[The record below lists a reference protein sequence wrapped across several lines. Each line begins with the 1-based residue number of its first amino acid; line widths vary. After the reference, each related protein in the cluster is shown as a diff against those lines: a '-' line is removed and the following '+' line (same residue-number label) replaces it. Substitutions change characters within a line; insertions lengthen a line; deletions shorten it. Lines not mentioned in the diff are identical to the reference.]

1 MKTLEI
7 TRLELVGFGK
17 FRERTIDLTSGL
29 NLIEGPNEAG
39 KSTIQSFITGM
50 FYGFFQPGTKRRSY
64 TPHRDKYRPWD
75 QGSYRGVLVCK
86 NEERSWRIERCFDKD
101 NETVNVYDDQTGDD
115 LTLDFPYNPV
125 TRQPQVGEKLL
136 RLSKTAFNNT
146 ANIAQMTCASVS
158 READFSAEV
167 NDKLLSVMKTA
178 DASLSLSAVIH
189 ELDSRI
195 EQIGSPKKSKTP
207 YGQAC
212 QLKKE
217 LEEELEESGKNQ
229 KDYQQLCTQI
239 DRLAE
244 QTAQLQKEKELLET
258 QIRQSAAKEL
268 GGRYLKAQNL
278 RTRIERIEKEYEKYA
293 IYQSVDL
300 QEIDQTQKRMAA
312 KAQINRTMEK
322 YRRASQE
329 VEHRIQELNT
339 LYRTLEVS
347 EASEE
352 VLEQFESVYKRYLT
366 LGQMGQ
372 EIKEMMIR
380 QRNIAFHRSR
390 LNPMDEAKLR
400 EDIQTWRQLQQQK
413 QEKENASHKV
423 PMPAIVLLVLGV
435 LLILGGGLCAI
446 LKEELLAVGIGCATV
461 GVLLV
466 LSGGVF
472 WMLRRKNT
480 AAHALEKIESMQQDI
495 LRAYQLSDEEQAKTA
510 ATALDTEQ
518 AVLQLE
524 EMLGRIQVNN
534 YKIEQFEQQ
543 EQQIGQEIAAKQSV
557 ADSLREQ
564 ICRYLTQLT
573 GREIPPEELA
583 ADKVP
588 FKSLRESVN
597 QARRLRT
604 EMQRLTLQQQQTQ
617 QEEENCRMQIEQINR
632 SIQQVVAA
640 CEAAGAKDAEDLERC
655 KQGKR
660 RWDEIS
666 MELKMQK
673 ELLAQTLGRYSFEEI
688 EENIKNQRAVGEGDI
703 SADRQQIHQQLQGV
717 NEQLA
722 ELARQTAELE
732 GLRKGREESHRPIGQ
747 IQAQIADV
755 EESCQNFQF
764 ELDALQL
771 AKQKLLSLSGQL
783 HRDFAPQLNARISK
797 ALERITGSRYT
808 RAVIDQTLGI
818 RLEDRQTH
826 QLVEVSA
833 LSNGMADLVYLV
845 MRLELLELL
854 CSQGGERVQV
864 PIILDDSFTQ
874 LDDERTARLLGY
886 LLEQP
891 SVQILL
897 FSCHRRERAM
907 LFCFCHCSFT
917 SRLGLFVVYY
927 VHCRKLQSTKKD
939 RM

>member
-136 RLSKTAFNNT
+136 GLSKTAFNNT

-352 VLEQFESVYKRYLT
+352 VLEQFESVYERYLT

-557 ADSLREQ
+557 ADNLREQ

-808 RAVIDQTLGI
+808 RAGIDQTLGI

-907 LFCFCHCSFT
+907 LEQAKIPYHLVS
-917 SRLGLFVVYY
+917 L
-927 VHCRKLQSTKKD
+927 
-939 RM
+939 

>member
-136 RLSKTAFNNT
+136 GLSKTAFNNT

-352 VLEQFESVYKRYLT
+352 VLEQFESVYERYLT

-703 SADRQQIHQQLQGV
+703 SADRRFISSYRGSMNSWQSLPDRPPSWKDC
-717 NEQLA
+717 
-722 ELARQTAELE
+722 ARAGKRATDQSDRFRHRLPMW
-732 GLRKGREESHRPIGQ
+732 RKAARTS
-747 IQAQIADV
+747 
-755 EESCQNFQF
+755 
-764 ELDALQL
+764 
-771 AKQKLLSLSGQL
+771 SLSWTPCSWQ
-783 HRDFAPQLNARISK
+783 
-797 ALERITGSRYT
+797 SR
-808 RAVIDQTLGI
+808 
-818 RLEDRQTH
+818 
-826 QLVEVSA
+826 
-833 LSNGMADLVYLV
+833 N
-845 MRLELLELL
+845 
-854 CSQGGERVQV
+854 CS
-864 PIILDDSFTQ
+864 P
-874 LDDERTARLLGY
+874 
-886 LLEQP
+886 
-891 SVQILL
+891 
-897 FSCHRRERAM
+897 
-907 LFCFCHCSFT
+907 
-917 SRLGLFVVYY
+917 
-927 VHCRKLQSTKKD
+927 
-939 RM
+939 

>member
-136 RLSKTAFNNT
+136 GLSKTAFNNT

-352 VLEQFESVYKRYLT
+352 VLEQFESVYERYLT

-557 ADSLREQ
+557 ADNLREQ

-771 AKQKLLSLSGQL
+771 AKQKLLFLSGQL

-907 LFCFCHCSFT
+907 LEQAKIPYHLVS
-917 SRLGLFVVYY
+917 L
-927 VHCRKLQSTKKD
+927 
-939 RM
+939 

>member
-136 RLSKTAFNNT
+136 GLSKTAFNNT

-352 VLEQFESVYKRYLT
+352 VLEQFESVYERYLT

-524 EMLGRIQVNN
+524 EMLRRIQVNN

-557 ADSLREQ
+557 ADNLREQ

-755 EESCQNFQF
+755 EESCRNFQF

-907 LFCFCHCSFT
+907 LEQAKIPYHLVS
-917 SRLGLFVVYY
+917 L
-927 VHCRKLQSTKKD
+927 
-939 RM
+939 

>member
-136 RLSKTAFNNT
+136 GLSKTAFNNT

-352 VLEQFESVYKRYLT
+352 VLEQFESVYERYLT

-557 ADSLREQ
+557 ADNLREQ

-907 LFCFCHCSFT
+907 LEQAKIPYHLVS
-917 SRLGLFVVYY
+917 L
-927 VHCRKLQSTKKD
+927 
-939 RM
+939 

>member
-1 MKTLEI
+1 M
-7 TRLELVGFGK
+7 
-17 FRERTIDLTSGL
+17 
-29 NLIEGPNEAG
+29 
-39 KSTIQSFITGM
+39 
-50 FYGFFQPGTKRRSY
+50 
-64 TPHRDKYRPWD
+64 
-75 QGSYRGVLVCK
+75 
-86 NEERSWRIERCFDKD
+86 
-101 NETVNVYDDQTGDD
+101 
-115 LTLDFPYNPV
+115 
-125 TRQPQVGEKLL
+125 
-136 RLSKTAFNNT
+136 
-146 ANIAQMTCASVS
+146 
-158 READFSAEV
+158 
-167 NDKLLSVMKTA
+167 
-178 DASLSLSAVIH
+178 
-189 ELDSRI
+189 
-195 EQIGSPKKSKTP
+195 
-207 YGQAC
+207 
-212 QLKKE
+212 
-217 LEEELEESGKNQ
+217 
-229 KDYQQLCTQI
+229 
-239 DRLAE
+239 
-244 QTAQLQKEKELLET
+244 
-258 QIRQSAAKEL
+258 
-268 GGRYLKAQNL
+268 KAQNL

-352 VLEQFESVYKRYLT
+352 VLEQFESVYERYLT

-557 ADSLREQ
+557 ADNLREQ

-897 FSCHRRERAM
+897 FSCHRRERG
-907 LFCFCHCSFT
+907 
-917 SRLGLFVVYY
+917 RLE
-927 VHCRKLQSTKKD
+927 QTK
-939 RM
+939 RTYHLVSL

>member
-17 FRERTIDLTSGL
+17 FCERTIDLTSGL

-64 TPHRDKYRPWD
+64 TPHRDKYRPWN

-136 RLSKTAFNNT
+136 GLSKTAFNNT

-229 KDYQQLCTQI
+229 KDYQQLCTQM

-352 VLEQFESVYKRYLT
+352 VLEQFESVYERYLT

-390 LNPMDEAKLR
+390 LNPMDEARLR

-435 LLILGGGLCAI
+435 LLALGGGLCAI

-632 SIQQVVAA
+632 SIQQVVAD

-907 LFCFCHCSFT
+907 LEQAKIPYHLVS
-917 SRLGLFVVYY
+917 L
-927 VHCRKLQSTKKD
+927 
-939 RM
+939 

>member
-136 RLSKTAFNNT
+136 GLSKTAFNNT

-352 VLEQFESVYKRYLT
+352 VLEQFESVYERYLT

-557 ADSLREQ
+557 ADNLREQ

-771 AKQKLLSLSGQL
+771 VKQKLLSLSGQL

-907 LFCFCHCSFT
+907 LEQAKIPYHLVS
-917 SRLGLFVVYY
+917 L
-927 VHCRKLQSTKKD
+927 
-939 RM
+939 

>member
-136 RLSKTAFNNT
+136 GLSKTAFNNT

-229 KDYQQLCTQI
+229 KDYQQLCTQM

-352 VLEQFESVYKRYLT
+352 VLEQFESVYERYLT

-390 LNPMDEAKLR
+390 LTPMDEAKLR

-755 EESCQNFQF
+755 EESCRNFQF

-907 LFCFCHCSFT
+907 LEQAKIPYHLVS
-917 SRLGLFVVYY
+917 L
-927 VHCRKLQSTKKD
+927 
-939 RM
+939 

>member
-136 RLSKTAFNNT
+136 GLSKTAFNNT

-322 YRRASQE
+322 YRRRASQE

-352 VLEQFESVYKRYLT
+352 VLEQFESVYERYLT

-557 ADSLREQ
+557 ADNLREQ

-907 LFCFCHCSFT
+907 LEQAKIPYHLVS
-917 SRLGLFVVYY
+917 L
-927 VHCRKLQSTKKD
+927 
-939 RM
+939 

>member
-64 TPHRDKYRPWD
+64 TPHRDKYCPWD

-136 RLSKTAFNNT
+136 GLSKTAFNNT

-352 VLEQFESVYKRYLT
+352 VLEQFESVYERYLT

-435 LLILGGGLCAI
+435 LLALGGGLCAI

-632 SIQQVVAA
+632 SIQQVVAD

-755 EESCQNFQF
+755 EESCRNFQF

-907 LFCFCHCSFT
+907 LEQAKVPYHLVS
-917 SRLGLFVVYY
+917 L
-927 VHCRKLQSTKKD
+927 
-939 RM
+939 

>member
-136 RLSKTAFNNT
+136 GLSKTAFNNT

-352 VLEQFESVYKRYLT
+352 VLEQFESIYERYLT

-472 WMLRRKNT
+472 WMLRCKNT

-557 ADSLREQ
+557 ADNLREQ

-907 LFCFCHCSFT
+907 LEQAKIPYHLVS
-917 SRLGLFVVYY
+917 L
-927 VHCRKLQSTKKD
+927 
-939 RM
+939 

>member
-136 RLSKTAFNNT
+136 GLSKTAFNNT

-212 QLKKE
+212 QMKKE

-352 VLEQFESVYKRYLT
+352 VLEQFESVYERYLT

-632 SIQQVVAA
+632 SIQQVVAD

-688 EENIKNQRAVGEGDI
+688 EENIKNQRAVGEGEI

-755 EESCQNFQF
+755 EESCRNFQF

-907 LFCFCHCSFT
+907 LEQAKIPYHLVS
-917 SRLGLFVVYY
+917 L
-927 VHCRKLQSTKKD
+927 
-939 RM
+939 

>member
-136 RLSKTAFNNT
+136 GLSKTAFNNT

-158 READFSAEV
+158 RETDFSAEV

-352 VLEQFESVYKRYLT
+352 VLEQFESVYERYLT

-557 ADSLREQ
+557 ADNLREQ

-703 SADRQQIHQQLQGV
+703 SADRQQIHQQLQRV

-755 EESCQNFQF
+755 EESCRNFQF
-764 ELDALQL
+764 ELNALQL

-907 LFCFCHCSFT
+907 LEQAKIPYHLVS
-917 SRLGLFVVYY
+917 L
-927 VHCRKLQSTKKD
+927 
-939 RM
+939 

>member
-136 RLSKTAFNNT
+136 GLSKTAFNNT

-229 KDYQQLCTQI
+229 KDYQQLCTQM

-352 VLEQFESVYKRYLT
+352 VLEQFESVYERYLT

-390 LNPMDEAKLR
+390 LTPMDEAKLR

-557 ADSLREQ
+557 ADNLREQ

-907 LFCFCHCSFT
+907 LEQAKIPYHLVS
-917 SRLGLFVVYY
+917 L
-927 VHCRKLQSTKKD
+927 
-939 RM
+939 

>member
-136 RLSKTAFNNT
+136 GLSKTAFNNT

-352 VLEQFESVYKRYLT
+352 VLEQFESIYERYLT

-524 EMLGRIQVNN
+524 KMLGRIQVNN

-557 ADSLREQ
+557 ADNLREQ

-771 AKQKLLSLSGQL
+771 AKQKLLSLNGQL

-907 LFCFCHCSFT
+907 LEQAKIPYHLVS
-917 SRLGLFVVYY
+917 L
-927 VHCRKLQSTKKD
+927 
-939 RM
+939 

>member
-17 FRERTIDLTSGL
+17 FRKRTIDLTSGL

-136 RLSKTAFNNT
+136 GLSKTAFNNT

-352 VLEQFESVYKRYLT
+352 VLEQFESVYERYLT

-543 EQQIGQEIAAKQSV
+543 EQQIGQEITAKQSV
-557 ADSLREQ
+557 ADNLREQ

-907 LFCFCHCSFT
+907 LEQAKIPYHLVS
-917 SRLGLFVVYY
+917 L
-927 VHCRKLQSTKKD
+927 
-939 RM
+939 

>member
-86 NEERSWRIERCFDKD
+86 NEEHSWRIERCFDKD

-136 RLSKTAFNNT
+136 GLSKTAFNNT

-352 VLEQFESVYKRYLT
+352 VLEQFESVYERYLT

-557 ADSLREQ
+557 ADNLREQ

-907 LFCFCHCSFT
+907 LEQAKIPYHLVS
-917 SRLGLFVVYY
+917 L
-927 VHCRKLQSTKKD
+927 
-939 RM
+939 

>member
-136 RLSKTAFNNT
+136 GLSKTAFNNT

-352 VLEQFESVYKRYLT
+352 VLEQFESIYERYLT

-557 ADSLREQ
+557 ADNLREQ

-874 LDDERTARLLGY
+874 LDDERTARLLRY

-907 LFCFCHCSFT
+907 LEQAKIPYHLVS
-917 SRLGLFVVYY
+917 L
-927 VHCRKLQSTKKD
+927 
-939 RM
+939 

>member
-136 RLSKTAFNNT
+136 GLSKTAFNNT

-229 KDYQQLCTQI
+229 KDYQQLCTQM

-352 VLEQFESVYKRYLT
+352 VLEQFESVYERYLT

-755 EESCQNFQF
+755 EESCRNFQF

-907 LFCFCHCSFT
+907 LEQAKIPYHLVS
-917 SRLGLFVVYY
+917 L
-927 VHCRKLQSTKKD
+927 
-939 RM
+939 

>member
-64 TPHRDKYRPWD
+64 TPHRDKYCPWD

-136 RLSKTAFNNT
+136 GLSKTAFNNT

-212 QLKKE
+212 QMKKE

-352 VLEQFESVYKRYLT
+352 VLEQFESVYERYLT

-632 SIQQVVAA
+632 SIQQVVAD

-755 EESCQNFQF
+755 EESCRNFQF

-907 LFCFCHCSFT
+907 LEQAKIPYHLVS
-917 SRLGLFVVYY
+917 L
-927 VHCRKLQSTKKD
+927 
-939 RM
+939 

>member
-64 TPHRDKYRPWD
+64 MPHRDKYRPWD

-136 RLSKTAFNNT
+136 GLSKTAFNNT

-352 VLEQFESVYKRYLT
+352 VLEQFESVYERYLT

-495 LRAYQLSDEEQAKTA
+495 LRAYQLSDDEQAKTA

-907 LFCFCHCSFT
+907 LEQAKIPYHLVS
-917 SRLGLFVVYY
+917 L
-927 VHCRKLQSTKKD
+927 
-939 RM
+939 

>member
-136 RLSKTAFNNT
+136 GLSKTAFNNT

-178 DASLSLSAVIH
+178 EASLSLSAVIH

-352 VLEQFESVYKRYLT
+352 VLEQFESIYERYLT

-557 ADSLREQ
+557 ADNLREQ

-907 LFCFCHCSFT
+907 LEQAKIPYHLVS
-917 SRLGLFVVYY
+917 L
-927 VHCRKLQSTKKD
+927 
-939 RM
+939 

>member
-136 RLSKTAFNNT
+136 GLSKTAFNNT

-352 VLEQFESVYKRYLT
+352 VLEQFESVYERYLT

-557 ADSLREQ
+557 ADNLREQ

-703 SADRQQIHQQLQGV
+703 SADRQQIHQQLQRV

-755 EESCQNFQF
+755 EESCRNFQF

-886 LLEQP
+886 LLEQA

-907 LFCFCHCSFT
+907 LEQAKIPYHLVS
-917 SRLGLFVVYY
+917 L
-927 VHCRKLQSTKKD
+927 
-939 RM
+939 

>member
-136 RLSKTAFNNT
+136 GLSKTAFNNT

-352 VLEQFESVYKRYLT
+352 VLEQFESVYERYLT

-495 LRAYQLSDEEQAKTA
+495 LRAYQLSDEEQDKTA

-543 EQQIGQEIAAKQSV
+543 EQQIEQEIAAKQSV
-557 ADSLREQ
+557 ADNLREQ

-907 LFCFCHCSFT
+907 LEQAKIPYHLVS
-917 SRLGLFVVYY
+917 L
-927 VHCRKLQSTKKD
+927 
-939 RM
+939 

>member
-136 RLSKTAFNNT
+136 GLSKTAFNNT

-258 QIRQSAAKEL
+258 QLRQSAAKEL

-352 VLEQFESVYKRYLT
+352 VLEQFESIYERYLT

-557 ADSLREQ
+557 ADNLREQ

-907 LFCFCHCSFT
+907 LEQAKIPYHLVS
-917 SRLGLFVVYY
+917 L
-927 VHCRKLQSTKKD
+927 
-939 RM
+939 

>member
-136 RLSKTAFNNT
+136 GLSKTAFNNT

-229 KDYQQLCTQI
+229 KDYQQLCTQM

-300 QEIDQTQKRMAA
+300 QEVDQAQKRMAA

-352 VLEQFESVYKRYLT
+352 VLEQFESVYERYLT

-632 SIQQVVAA
+632 SIQQVVAD

-755 EESCQNFQF
+755 EESCRNFQF

-907 LFCFCHCSFT
+907 LEQAKIPYHLVS
-917 SRLGLFVVYY
+917 L
-927 VHCRKLQSTKKD
+927 
-939 RM
+939 

>member
-136 RLSKTAFNNT
+136 GLSKSAFNNT

-352 VLEQFESVYKRYLT
+352 VLEQFESVYERYLT

-557 ADSLREQ
+557 ADNLREQ

-907 LFCFCHCSFT
+907 LEQAKIPYHLVSLKT
-917 SRLGLFVVYY
+917 AA
-927 VHCRKLQSTKKD
+927 QPP
-939 RM
+939 

>member
-136 RLSKTAFNNT
+136 GLSKTAFNNT

-195 EQIGSPKKSKTP
+195 EQIGSPQKSKTP

-352 VLEQFESVYKRYLT
+352 VLEQFESVYERYLT

-543 EQQIGQEIAAKQSV
+543 EQQIGQEITAKQSV
-557 ADSLREQ
+557 ADNLREQ

-755 EESCQNFQF
+755 EESFQNFQF

-907 LFCFCHCSFT
+907 LEQAKIPYHLVS
-917 SRLGLFVVYY
+917 L
-927 VHCRKLQSTKKD
+927 
-939 RM
+939 

>member
-136 RLSKTAFNNT
+136 GLSKTAFNNT

-352 VLEQFESVYKRYLT
+352 VLEQFESIYERYLT

-557 ADSLREQ
+557 ADNLREQ

-797 ALERITGSRYT
+797 ALERITGLRYT

-907 LFCFCHCSFT
+907 LEQAKIPYHLVS
-917 SRLGLFVVYY
+917 L
-927 VHCRKLQSTKKD
+927 
-939 RM
+939 

>member
-136 RLSKTAFNNT
+136 GLSKTAFNNT

-352 VLEQFESVYKRYLT
+352 VLEHFESVYERYLT

-557 ADSLREQ
+557 ADNLREQ

-907 LFCFCHCSFT
+907 LEQAKIPYHLVS
-917 SRLGLFVVYY
+917 L
-927 VHCRKLQSTKKD
+927 
-939 RM
+939 

>member
-136 RLSKTAFNNT
+136 GLSKTAFNNT

-229 KDYQQLCTQI
+229 KDYQQLCTQM

-352 VLEQFESVYKRYLT
+352 VLEQFESVYERYLT

-390 LNPMDEAKLR
+390 LTPMDEAKLR

-783 HRDFAPQLNARISK
+783 HQDFAPQLNARISK

-907 LFCFCHCSFT
+907 LEQAKIPYHLVS
-917 SRLGLFVVYY
+917 L
-927 VHCRKLQSTKKD
+927 
-939 RM
+939 

>member
-75 QGSYRGVLVCK
+75 QGSYRGVLMCK

-136 RLSKTAFNNT
+136 GLSKTAFNNT

-329 VEHRIQELNT
+329 VKHRIQELNT

-352 VLEQFESVYKRYLT
+352 VLEQSESVYERYLT

-557 ADSLREQ
+557 ADNLREQ

-755 EESCQNFQF
+755 EESFQNFQF

-907 LFCFCHCSFT
+907 LEQAKIPYHLVS
-917 SRLGLFVVYY
+917 L
-927 VHCRKLQSTKKD
+927 
-939 RM
+939 

>member
-136 RLSKTAFNNT
+136 GLSKTAFNNT

-352 VLEQFESVYKRYLT
+352 VLEQFESIYERYLT

-543 EQQIGQEIAAKQSV
+543 EQQIEQEIAAKQSV
-557 ADSLREQ
+557 ADNLREQ

-907 LFCFCHCSFT
+907 LEQAKIPYHLVS
-917 SRLGLFVVYY
+917 L
-927 VHCRKLQSTKKD
+927 
-939 RM
+939 

>member
-50 FYGFFQPGTKRRSY
+50 FYGFFQLGTKRRSY

-136 RLSKTAFNNT
+136 GLSKTAFNNT

-352 VLEQFESVYKRYLT
+352 VLEQFESVYERYLT

-755 EESCQNFQF
+755 EESCRNFQF

-907 LFCFCHCSFT
+907 LEQAKIPYHLVS
-917 SRLGLFVVYY
+917 L
-927 VHCRKLQSTKKD
+927 
-939 RM
+939 

>member
-1 MKTLEI
+1 
-7 TRLELVGFGK
+7 
-17 FRERTIDLTSGL
+17 
-29 NLIEGPNEAG
+29 
-39 KSTIQSFITGM
+39 
-50 FYGFFQPGTKRRSY
+50 
-64 TPHRDKYRPWD
+64 
-75 QGSYRGVLVCK
+75 
-86 NEERSWRIERCFDKD
+86 
-101 NETVNVYDDQTGDD
+101 
-115 LTLDFPYNPV
+115 
-125 TRQPQVGEKLL
+125 
-136 RLSKTAFNNT
+136 
-146 ANIAQMTCASVS
+146 
-158 READFSAEV
+158 
-167 NDKLLSVMKTA
+167 MKTA

-352 VLEQFESVYKRYLT
+352 VLEQFESVYERYLT

-557 ADSLREQ
+557 ADNLREQ

-755 EESCQNFQF
+755 EESFQNFQF

-907 LFCFCHCSFT
+907 LEQAKIPYHLVS
-917 SRLGLFVVYY
+917 L
-927 VHCRKLQSTKKD
+927 
-939 RM
+939 

>member
-1 MKTLEI
+1 MKILEI

-136 RLSKTAFNNT
+136 GLSKTAFNNT

-352 VLEQFESVYKRYLT
+352 VLEQFESVYERYLT

-543 EQQIGQEIAAKQSV
+543 EQQIEQEIAAKQSV
-557 ADSLREQ
+557 ADSLQEQ

-755 EESCQNFQF
+755 EESFQNFQF

-907 LFCFCHCSFT
+907 LEQAKIPYHLVS
-917 SRLGLFVVYY
+917 L
-927 VHCRKLQSTKKD
+927 
-939 RM
+939 

>member
-136 RLSKTAFNNT
+136 GLSKTAFNNT

-229 KDYQQLCTQI
+229 KDYQQLCTQM

-352 VLEQFESVYKRYLT
+352 VLEQFESVYERYLT

-632 SIQQVVAA
+632 SIQQVVAD

-688 EENIKNQRAVGEGDI
+688 EENIKNQRAVGEGEI

-755 EESCQNFQF
+755 EESCRNFQF

-907 LFCFCHCSFT
+907 LEQAKIPYHLVS
-917 SRLGLFVVYY
+917 L
-927 VHCRKLQSTKKD
+927 
-939 RM
+939 